1 MKVIIDHKMD
11 YWRRLRWPRGKFPP
25 WQIPT
30 MVGICPW
37 WWWWE
42 SVSDKTPPL
51 TMMMMIIAK
60 NACEVALFAYKG
72 LFSKMLP
79 HVYLE
84 ITSSVTWIVALIT
97 EELLPPWMCWYMSFK
112 VSALFERRFTLV
124 ATEWFFIWM
133 YEHLLLEGTCCCAG
147 KVALFAVF
155 YGRTLT
161 QSAGIL
167 GFYGNFYG
175 IFAKKSNKKSNPI
188 FPILSVFF
196 RFLDFSRL
204 LDFQIPQL

>member
-1 MKVIIDHKMD
+1 
-11 YWRRLRWPRGKFPP
+11 
-25 WQIPT
+25 
-30 MVGICPW
+30 MVGICLR

-42 SVSDKTPPL
+42 SVSDKIPPL

-124 ATEWFFIWM
+124 ATEWFFYLNVWACVIWDNQLRRM
-133 YEHLLLEGTCCCAG
+133 NSCTDHRWNASPLNAVLTCVVWGDSFVWRMTYTECNLMLFSTEWVRTCLL
-147 KVALFAVF
+147 
-155 YGRTLT
+155 R
-161 QSAGIL
+161 
-167 GFYGNFYG
+167 
-175 IFAKKSNKKSNPI
+175 
-188 FPILSVFF
+188 
-196 RFLDFSRL
+196 
-204 LDFQIPQL
+204 